1 MDEPLNIMQNER
13 SQTQRTIYSTICDNI
28 SFVLNVQNRQIYMIW
43 LGLREGRLGG
53 ES

>member
-1 MDEPLNIMQNER
+1 MNLETLCKMREAR
-13 SQTQRTIYSTICDNI
+13 QRATYSTICDNI